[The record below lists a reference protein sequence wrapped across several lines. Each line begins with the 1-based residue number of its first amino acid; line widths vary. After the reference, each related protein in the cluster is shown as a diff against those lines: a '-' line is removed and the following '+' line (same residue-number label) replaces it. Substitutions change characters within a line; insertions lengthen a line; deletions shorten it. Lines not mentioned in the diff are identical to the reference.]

1 MTENST
7 LLPTPNYTK
16 IISQALDYRENQI
29 SVVLELTAEGAT
41 VPFIARYRKERTGNL
56 DETDIRAIIELQTK
70 EENLYK
76 AKQTAINGIE
86 ELGKMTP
93 ELMANILAAKTLKEV
108 EELYKPYKSKKK
120 TKAMIAIEKGFQVVA
135 DAIKKNSLAIPENLL
150 AEFPREEIIEG
161 AIEIIGAEV
170 SANAS
175 LRHSLIAELQKTG
188 DVSAS
193 KKSDKMLEKLNTK
206 DTEQI
211 PKFALY
217 FEFHSR
223 INRIKPYQIL
233 ALNRGENLGILN
245 VKLEKDEMILG
256 SLRAVY
262 RNILSLSS
270 SFIEELE
277 LGFKL
282 GYEAL
287 WSSVENEIRG
297 ELSEL

>member
-1 MTENST
+1 
-7 LLPTPNYTK
+7 
-16 IISQALDYRENQI
+16 
-29 SVVLELTAEGAT
+29 
-41 VPFIARYRKERTGNL
+41 VPFIARYRKERTGDL

-135 DAIKKNSLAIPENLL
+135 DAIKANSLTIPENLL
-150 AEFPREEIIEG
+150 MEFPREEIIEG
-161 AIEIIGAEV
+161 SIEIISAEV
-170 SANAS
+170 SANAT
-175 LRHSLIAELQKTG
+175 LRHSLIAELNKTG
-188 DVSAS
+188 DISAS
-193 KKSDKMLEKLNTK
+193 KKSDKMLEKLNAK

-211 PKFALY
+211 QKFSLY
-217 FEFHSR
+217 FEFNSR

-245 VKLEKDEMILG
+245 IKIEKDEMIFG
-256 SLRAVY
+256 TTRAIY
-262 RNILSLSS
+262 RNFLNLKTA
-270 SFIEELE
+270 FIAELE
-277 LGFKL
+277 LGFKS

-287 WSSVENEIRG
+287 FGSVENEIRG
-297 ELSEL
+297 VLGEL